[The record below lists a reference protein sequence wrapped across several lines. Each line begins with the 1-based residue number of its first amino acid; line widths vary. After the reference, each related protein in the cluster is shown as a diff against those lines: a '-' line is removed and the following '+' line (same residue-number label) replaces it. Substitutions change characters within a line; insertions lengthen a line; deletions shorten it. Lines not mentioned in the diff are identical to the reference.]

1 MKNTMFVVTLA
12 ALLIACFGDAFGQA
26 GSLSERKAFKEYT
39 APQELVSIA
48 PSATLDRALTAIG
61 EVSKKFVGKVIIDTE
76 RRTMPIGV
84 DIQGMQWRDA
94 LETICRKNELWYTE
108 FENYIQ
114 ITSVGGNGQVG
125 AAGTTGAGG
134 AMGTNGIMK
143 EIASF
148 KSREVKISAYF
159 FAVNLDRVEQV
170 GLNWSFMKS
179 TSNVDVNAT
188 FGGASKL
195 TDEIFE
201 AQVTPKLSFATI
213 DVVAKMFSSYNLGE
227 ILSGPQL
234 IVRSGEEGRIQVG
247 KDFSIKERDF
257 AGNVIDKFYSA
268 GTIITV
274 TPQVVT
280 ENGVTFVHTTVAV
293 ERSDVTPGTVST
305 IVDKAKANTNLLLLD
320 GEEVVIGGLY
330 TSTSTT
336 VRTGIPFLKDL
347 PWYILGLR
355 YIFGYNSEEMK
366 KQELVILL
374 KADIVP
380 TLQERIA
387 NRQKEDGIFQRW
399 HDENV
404 KMEHHINSPEGTR

>member
-1 MKNTMFVVTLA
+1 MKNTLLALTLA
-12 ALLIACFGDAFGQA
+12 IVVVACFGDAWGQA
-26 GSLSERKAFKEYT
+26 GSSAERKAFREYT
-39 APQELVSIA
+39 SPQELVSIA
-48 PSATLDRALTAIG
+48 PSTTLDRALAAIS
-61 EVSKKFVGKVIIDTE
+61 EVSKKFVGKVIVDTE

-94 LETICRKNELWYTE
+94 LESICRKNDLWYTE
-108 FENYIQ
+108 YENYIQ
-114 ITSVGGNGQVG
+114 LTSVGGAQ
-125 AAGTTGAGG
+125 AAVSGTTGAAVAG
-134 AMGTNGIMK
+134 ASGMFK
-143 EIASF
+143 EAVSF

-159 FAVNLDRVEQV
+159 FAVNLNRVEEV
-170 GLNWSFMKS
+170 GINWTFMKS
-179 TSNVDVNAT
+179 TSNVDLAIGMTNADKMT
-188 FGGASKL
+188 N
-195 TDEIFE
+195 EIFN
-201 AQVTPKLSFATI
+201 AAVMPKLSFANI
-213 DVVAKMFSSYNLGE
+213 DVLAKMFSNYELGE

-247 KDFSIKERDF
+247 KDFSVKERDF

-280 ENGVTFVHTTVAV
+280 ENGVNFVHTLVAV

-330 TSTSTT
+330 TSQTSEI
-336 VRTGIPFLKDL
+336 RTGVPFLKDL
-347 PWYILGLR
+347 PWYIFGLR
-355 YIFGYNSEEMK
+355 YIFGYNKEEIK

-374 KADIVP
+374 KAELVP

-387 NRQKEDGIFQRW
+387 NKQKEDGIFQRW
-399 HDENV
+399 RAEQT
-404 KMEHHINSPEGTR
+404 KMQNHINTGEGIR

>member
-1 MKNTMFVVTLA
+1 MKNTLLALTLA
-12 ALLIACFGDAFGQA
+12 IVVVACFGDAWGQA
-26 GSLSERKAFKEYT
+26 GSSAERKAFREYT
-39 APQELVSIA
+39 SPQELVSIA
-48 PSATLDRALTAIG
+48 PSTTLDRALAAIS
-61 EVSKKFVGKVIIDTE
+61 EVSKKFVGKVIVDTE

-94 LETICRKNELWYTE
+94 LESICRKNDLWYTE
-108 FENYIQ
+108 YENYIQ
-114 ITSVGGNGQVG
+114 ITSTGGAQ
-125 AAGTTGAGG
+125 AAVSGTTGTGVAGASG
-134 AMGTNGIMK
+134 MFK
-143 EIASF
+143 EAVSI

-159 FAVNLDRVEQV
+159 FAVNLNRVEEV
-170 GLNWSFMKS
+170 GINWTFMKS
-179 TSNVDVNAT
+179 TSTVDLALGMT
-188 FGGASKL
+188 GADKM
-195 TDEIFE
+195 TNEIFN
-201 AQVTPKLSFATI
+201 AAVMPKLSFANI
-213 DVVAKMFSSYNLGE
+213 DVLAKMFSSYDLGE

-247 KDFSIKERDF
+247 KDFSVKERDF

-280 ENGVTFVHTTVAV
+280 ENGVNFVHTLVAV

-330 TSTSTT
+330 TSATSEI
-336 VRTGIPFLKDL
+336 RTGVPFLKDL
-347 PWYILGLR
+347 PWYIFGLR
-355 YIFGYNSEEMK
+355 YIFGYNKEEIK

-374 KADIVP
+374 KADLVP

-387 NRQKEDGIFQRW
+387 NKQKEDGIFQRW
-399 HDENV
+399 RAEQT
-404 KMEHHINSPEGTR
+404 KMQNHINTGEGIR

>member
-1 MKNTMFVVTLA
+1 MKNTLLALTLA
-12 ALLIACFGDAFGQA
+12 IVVVACFGDAWGQA
-26 GSLSERKAFKEYT
+26 GSSAERKAFREYT
-39 APQELVSIA
+39 SPQELVSIA
-48 PSATLDRALTAIG
+48 PSTTLDRALAAIS

-94 LETICRKNELWYTE
+94 LESICRKNDLWYTE
-108 FENYIQ
+108 YENYIQ
-114 ITSVGGNGQVG
+114 ITSVGGAQ
-125 AAGTTGAGG
+125 AAVSGTTGMAPAGASG
-134 AMGTNGIMK
+134 MFK
-143 EIASF
+143 EVVSF

-159 FAVNLDRVEQV
+159 FAVNLNRVEEV
-170 GLNWSFMKS
+170 GINWTFMKS
-179 TSNVDVNAT
+179 TSTVDLAL
-188 FGGASKL
+188 GL
-195 TDEIFE
+195 TSADKMTNEIFN
-201 AQVTPKLSFATI
+201 AAVMPKLSFANI
-213 DVVAKMFSSYNLGE
+213 DVLAKMFSNYELGE

-247 KDFSIKERDF
+247 KDFSVKERDF

-280 ENGVTFVHTTVAV
+280 ENGVNFVHTLVAV

-330 TSTSTT
+330 TSQTSEI
-336 VRTGIPFLKDL
+336 RTGVPFLKDL
-347 PWYILGLR
+347 PWYVLGLR
-355 YIFGYNSEEMK
+355 YIFGYNKEEIK

-374 KADIVP
+374 KADLVP

-387 NRQKEDGIFQRW
+387 NKQKEDGIFQRW
-399 HDENV
+399 RAEQT
-404 KMEHHINSPEGTR
+404 KMQNHINTGEGIR

>member
-1 MKNTMFVVTLA
+1 MKNTLLALTLA
-12 ALLIACFGDAFGQA
+12 IVVVACFGDAWGQA
-26 GSLSERKAFKEYT
+26 GSSAERKAFREYT
-39 APQELVSIA
+39 SPQELVSIA
-48 PSATLDRALTAIG
+48 PSTTLDRALAAIS
-61 EVSKKFVGKVIIDTE
+61 EVSKKFVGKVIVDTE

-94 LETICRKNELWYTE
+94 LESICRKNDLWYTE
-108 FENYIQ
+108 YENYIQ
-114 ITSVGGNGQVG
+114 ITSVGGAQ
-125 AAGTTGAGG
+125 AAASGTTGAAVAG
-134 AMGTNGIMK
+134 ASGMFK
-143 EIASF
+143 EAVSF

-159 FAVNLDRVEQV
+159 FAVNLNRVEEV
-170 GLNWSFMKS
+170 GINWTFMKS
-179 TSNVDVNAT
+179 TSTVDLALGMTSADKMTN
-188 FGGASKL
+188 
-195 TDEIFE
+195 EIFN
-201 AQVTPKLSFATI
+201 AAVMPKLSFANI
-213 DVVAKMFSSYNLGE
+213 DVLAKMFSNYELGE

-247 KDFSIKERDF
+247 KDFSVKERDF

-280 ENGVTFVHTTVAV
+280 ENGVNFVHTLVAV

-330 TSTSTT
+330 TSQSSEI
-336 VRTGIPFLKDL
+336 RTGVPFLKDL
-347 PWYILGLR
+347 PWYIFGLR
-355 YIFGYNSEEMK
+355 YIFGYNKEEIK

-374 KADIVP
+374 KADLVP

-387 NRQKEDGIFQRW
+387 NKQKEDGIFQRW
-399 HDENV
+399 RAEQT
-404 KMEHHINSPEGTR
+404 KMQNHINTGEGIR

>member
-1 MKNTMFVVTLA
+1 MKKTLFAAMMAIVTLA
-12 ALLIACFGDAFGQA
+12 FVGEAWGQA
-26 GSLSERKAFKEYT
+26 GSAAERKVFKEFT
-39 APQELVSIA
+39 SPQELVSIA
-48 PSATLDRALTAIG
+48 PSTTMDRALAAIS

-94 LETICRKNELWYTE
+94 LESICRKNDLWYSE
-108 FENYIQ
+108 YENYIQ
-114 ITSVGGNGQVG
+114 MTAAGGTGQSTSG
-125 AAGTTGAGG
+125 GTTGAQGMVG
-134 AMGTNGIMK
+134 ANGMFK
-143 EIASF
+143 EVVSF
-148 KSREVKISAYF
+148 RSREVRISAYF
-159 FAVNLDRVEQV
+159 FMANLDKIDEV

-179 TSNVDVNAT
+179 TSNVSVDASLS
-188 FGGASKL
+188 GGDKM
-195 TDEIFE
+195 TNNVFQ
-201 AQVTPKLSFATI
+201 AQVTPKLSFANVDI
-213 DVVAKMFSSYNLGE
+213 LAKMFSSYNLGE
-227 ILSGPQL
+227 ILAGPQL

-274 TPQVVT
+274 TPQVVQ
-280 ENGVTFVHTTVAV
+280 ENGVNFIHATVAV
-293 ERSDVTPGTVST
+293 ERSDVTPGSVST

-336 VRTGIPFLKDL
+336 IRTGLPFLKDL
-347 PWYILGLR
+347 PWYVLGLR
-355 YIFGYNSEEMK
+355 YLFGYNQESLK

-374 KADIVP
+374 KADLVP

-399 HDENV
+399 HDEQV
-404 KMEHHINSPEGTR
+404 KMERHINREDVR